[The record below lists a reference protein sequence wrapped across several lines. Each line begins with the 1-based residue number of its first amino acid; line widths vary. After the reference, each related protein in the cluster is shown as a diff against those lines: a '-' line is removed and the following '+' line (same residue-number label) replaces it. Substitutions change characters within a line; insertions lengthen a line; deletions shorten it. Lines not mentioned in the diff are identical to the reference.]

1 MDLPPSFMC
10 KIFILL
16 TFALHV
22 WANVCIF
29 FYPCCLQETV
39 RIEQNPWWI
48 NSENEAM
55 LHSPLSFAFKLKMM
69 NTLESREKWLV
80 LFRIQKPSPSLSLE
94 DIHGPASP
102 CHASHCLSSSQF
114 SLDTCYFFSLCSLAF
129 LSPVCGRCPAHILQ
143 CL

>member
-94 DIHGPASP
+94 DIQWTS
-102 CHASHCLSSSQF
+102 F
-114 SLDTCYFFSLCSLAF
+114 SLSCLPLSFLFPILLRHLLFFFTLLTCFPFPS
-129 LSPVCGRCPAHILQ
+129 VW
-143 CL
+143 